1 MPTSSQKNEGDNFE
15 SKKNKK
21 GVEVFIKNKQLGEI
35 AKISFVL
42 KFDDSNC

>member
-1 MPTSSQKNEGDNFE
+1 MRVTILNLRKRKIRMKRELKFSLK
-15 SKKNKK
+15 
-21 GVEVFIKNKQLGEI
+21 IKNKQLGEI